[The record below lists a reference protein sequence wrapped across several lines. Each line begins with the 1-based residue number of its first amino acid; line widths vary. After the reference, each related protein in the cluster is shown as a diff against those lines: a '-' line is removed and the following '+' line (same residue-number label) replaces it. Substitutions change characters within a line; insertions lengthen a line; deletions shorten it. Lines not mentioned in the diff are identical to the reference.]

1 MQLSSPQGA
10 SMSSRAN
17 KPDTQAD
24 IDLRSCLGDVPP
36 RSFIMKA
43 GAGSG
48 KTTSLIK
55 GLLSVIRMYGDNL
68 RKARQ
73 RVACITY
80 TDIASKEIWKDVG
93 SDPLVHV
100 STIHSFMWLLA
111 KPFQN
116 DIRFWVSRRIL
127 EKIDALE
134 MKQTNYGP
142 RVQPRTKEIDTRDL
156 ERLHRQSGQIAA
168 VKSFRYGAGSDYL
181 RGILG
186 HDDILKLGTH
196 LIVERPLFR
205 TLLARQFPFV
215 FVDESQD
222 TTTEVVE
229 ALKSVEREP
238 GVPLCLG
245 FFGDPMQRIYA
256 TGSGLVEAEPSW
268 ADIPKPENFRC
279 STKVLNLANAIRR
292 SGDDLVQVAGQ
303 RLGPGG
309 VVPTPE
315 GAAHLFILPADDTRD
330 ANLVRVR
337 EWMAARTGDDH
348 WRQGDDDRER
358 VKLLV
363 IVHQMAARRL
373 GFGDL
378 YAALN
383 SKAPSAFKDGF
394 LDGSAWPISPCVKFL
409 IPIAIAHSEGR
420 QLEVMRLIREYSPLF
435 DKDSLVVVNV
445 AERLKAIGELVV
457 SITAGI
463 AGYSDVT
470 IGDLLKQVH
479 DAELLI
485 LAPRLVSY
493 LEPEAKAP
501 ARPERGE
508 GADNEDDDQEDDDS
522 EKELASMDAFLAC
535 PASQLLAY
543 QTYISERSPFWTQ
556 QGIKGTEFDR
566 VLVVLDDAESTHF
579 QFSYEKYLG
588 LKSLSDTDR
597 KHIKAGEE
605 TIVDRTR
612 RLFYVSCTRAL
623 KDLAVVL
630 FTSDPEQAEAH
641 VRQLDL
647 FENGA
652 IHTEAVFKVG

>member
-1 MQLSSPQGA
+1 
-10 SMSSRAN
+10 MSNRAD

-24 IDLRSCLGDVPP
+24 IDLRTCLGDIPP

-55 GLLSVIRMYGDNL
+55 GLSSVIRMHGDKL

-80 TDIASKEIWKDVG
+80 TEIAAGEIWRDVG

-116 DIRFWVSRRIL
+116 DIRVWVSERIA
-127 EKIDALE
+127 EKTESLKE
-134 MKQTNYGP
+134 KQATYGAK
-142 RVQPRTKEIDTRDL
+142 VQQRTKDRDTRDL
-156 ERLHRQSGQIAA
+156 ERLRRQSEQIAT
-168 VKSFRYGAGSDYL
+168 VKGFRYGTGSDYTK
-181 RGILG
+181 GILG
-186 HDDILKLGTH
+186 HDDILKIVPH
-196 LIVERPLFR
+196 LIAERPLFR
-205 TLLARQFPFV
+205 TLLARQFPFI

-229 ALKSVEREP
+229 ALKTVGREP
-238 GVPLCLG
+238 GVSLCLG

-256 TGSGLVEAEPSW
+256 TGTGLVEAEPTW

-279 STKVLNLANAIRR
+279 SSKVLNLANAIRR
-292 SGDDLVQVAGQ
+292 DGDDLVQVPGQ
-303 RLGPGG
+303 RLGSDGI
-309 VVPTPE
+309 VPTPE
-315 GAAHLFILPADDTRD
+315 GSAHLFILPANDTRD
-330 ANLVRVR
+330 SNLVRVR
-337 EWMAARTGDDH
+337 EWMAARTGDDRWQH
-348 WRQGDDDRER
+348 GDDDQER

-394 LDGSAWPISPCVKFL
+394 LDGSAWPISACVKFL
-409 IPIAIAHSEGR
+409 IPIATAHTDDR
-420 QLEVMRLIREYSPLF
+420 QLEVMRLIREYSLLL
-435 DKDSLVVVNV
+435 DKDYLVEVSV
-445 AERLKAIGELVV
+445 AKRLKEIRELVAYIASGIVGNSGVTIGEL
-457 SITAGI
+457 
-463 AGYSDVT
+463 
-470 IGDLLKQVH
+470 LKKVH
-479 DAELLI
+479 AAELL
-485 LAPRLVSY
+485 LLDPRLVSY
-493 LEPEAKAP
+493 LAPEVAVPAQPEPE
-501 ARPERGE
+501 EGRGN
-508 GADNEDDDQEDDDS
+508 GDDQEDDEFD
-522 EKELASMDAFLAC
+522 KEQASMDAFLAC
-535 PASQLLAY
+535 PASQLMAY

-556 QGIKGTEFDR
+556 QGIKGAEFER

-588 LKSLSDTDR
+588 LKPPSDTDK
-597 KHIKAGEE
+597 KHMAAGEE
-605 TIVDRTR
+605 TTMDRTR

-630 FTSDPEQAEAH
+630 FTAVPEQAEAH
-641 VRQLDL
+641 IRQLDL
-647 FENGA
+647 FEGED
-652 IHTEAVFKVG
+652 IHTAAVF

>member
-1 MQLSSPQGA
+1 
-10 SMSSRAN
+10 MSSRAN

-24 IDLRSCLGDVPP
+24 IDLRICLGNVPP

-55 GLLSVIRMYGDNL
+55 GLSSAIRMHGDKL
-68 RKARQ
+68 RKSRQ

-80 TDIASKEIWKDVG
+80 TEIAAGEIWRDVG

-116 DIRFWVSRRIL
+116 DIRVWVAERIAK
-127 EKIDALE
+127 KIEALE
-134 MKQTNYGP
+134 ERQATYGP
-142 RVQPRTKEIDTRDL
+142 RVQQRTKEKDARDL
-156 ERLHRQSGQIAA
+156 ERLRRQSGWIVA
-168 VKSFRYGAGSDYL
+168 VKSFRYGTGSDYAK
-181 RGILG
+181 GILG
-186 HDDILKLGTH
+186 HDDILKLVPY
-196 LIVERPLFR
+196 LIAERPLFR
-205 TLLARQFPFV
+205 TLLTRQFPFV

-229 ALKSVEREP
+229 ALKTVEREP

-256 TGSGLVEAEPSW
+256 TGTGLVEAEHTW

-292 SGDDLVQVAGQ
+292 DGDDLVQVPGQ
-303 RLGPGG
+303 RLGPEGI
-309 VVPTPE
+309 VPTPE
-315 GAAHLFILPADDTRD
+315 GSAHLFILPADDTRD
-330 ANLVRVR
+330 VNLVRVR
-337 EWMAARTGDDH
+337 DWMAARTGDDQ
-348 WRQGDDDRER
+348 WRRGEDDQKR

-373 GFGDL
+373 GFGNL
-378 YAALN
+378 YTALN

-394 LDGSAWPISPCVKFL
+394 LDGSAWPISPFVKFL
-409 IPIAIAHSEGR
+409 IPIAIAHTEGR
-420 QLEVMRLIREYSPLF
+420 QLEVMRLIREYSPLLN
-435 DKDSLVVVNV
+435 KDSLVGVDV
-445 AERLKAIGELVV
+445 AERLKALGELVA
-457 SITAGI
+457 SIAAGI
-463 AGYSDVT
+463 AGNSGVT

-479 DAELLI
+479 AAGLLI
-485 LAPRLVSY
+485 LDPRLISY
-493 LEPEAKAP
+493 LDPNAAAPAQPDPEA
-501 ARPERGE
+501 
-508 GADNEDDDQEDDDS
+508 GAGNNDDEEDDESD
-522 EKELASMDAFLAC
+522 KELASMDAFLAC

-556 QGIKGTEFDR
+556 QGIKGAEFER

-588 LKSLSDTDR
+588 LKALSDSDLT
-597 KHIKAGEE
+597 HIRSGEE
-605 TIVDRTR
+605 TTVDRTR

-630 FTSDPEQAEAH
+630 FTTDPERAAAH

-647 FENGA
+647 FEDEA
-652 IHTEAVFKVG
+652 IHTDAVFEAA

>member
-1 MQLSSPQGA
+1 
-10 SMSSRAN
+10 MSSRAN

-24 IDLRSCLGDVPP
+24 IDLRNCLGAVPP

-55 GLLSVIRMYGDNL
+55 GLSSVIQMHGNKL
-68 RKARQ
+68 RKSRQ

-80 TDIASKEIWKDVG
+80 TEIAAGEIWRDVG

-116 DIRFWVSRRIL
+116 DIRVWVSGRIT
-127 EKIDALE
+127 EKIAALE
-134 MKQTNYGP
+134 GKTYGP
-142 RVQPRTKEIDTRDL
+142 RVLQRTKDKDARELD
-156 ERLHRQSGQIAA
+156 RLRRQSERIAA
-168 VKSFRYGAGSDYL
+168 VKGFRYGTGSDYAK
-181 RGILG
+181 GILG
-186 HDDILKLGTH
+186 HDDILKLVPH
-196 LIVERPLFR
+196 LIAERPLFR

-222 TTTEVVE
+222 TTTEVVG
-229 ALKSVEREP
+229 ALKAVAREP
-238 GVPLCLG
+238 EVPLCLG

-256 TGSGLVEAEPSW
+256 TGTGLVEAEPTW

-292 SGDDLVQVAGQ
+292 DGDDLVQVPGQ
-303 RLGPGG
+303 RLGPDGL
-309 VVPTPE
+309 VPTPE
-315 GAAHLFILPADDTRD
+315 GSAHLFILPADDTRD
-330 ANLVRVR
+330 VNLVRVR
-337 EWMAARTGDDH
+337 EWMAARTGDDQ
-348 WRQGDDDRER
+348 WRPGEDDQKR

-394 LDGSAWPISPCVKFL
+394 LDGTAWPISPCVKFL
-409 IPIAIAHSEGR
+409 IPIAIAHTDGR
-420 QLEVMRLIREYSPLF
+420 QLEVMRLIREYSPLL
-435 DKDSLVVVNV
+435 DRDSLVGVDV
-445 AERLKAIGELVV
+445 AERLKELGELVA
-457 SITAGI
+457 SIAAGI
-463 AGYSDVT
+463 TGNSNVT

-479 DAELLI
+479 AAELLI
-485 LAPRLVSY
+485 LDPRLVSY
-493 LEPEAKAP
+493 LDPNAAAP
-501 ARPERGE
+501 AQAAAEE
-508 GADNEDDDQEDDDS
+508 GGGNDDDQEGDESD
-522 EKELASMDAFLAC
+522 KEQASMDAFLTC

-556 QGIKGTEFDR
+556 QGIKGAEFER

-588 LKSLSDTDR
+588 LKAPSDTDQR
-597 KHIKAGEE
+597 HIDAGEE
-605 TIVDRTR
+605 TTKDRTR

-630 FTSDPEQAEAH
+630 FTADPERAAIH
-641 VRQLDL
+641 VRQLAL
-647 FENGA
+647 FEDEA
-652 IHTEAVFKVG
+652 IYTAAVFEAT

>member
-1 MQLSSPQGA
+1 
-10 SMSSRAN
+10 MSSRAN

-24 IDLRSCLGDVPP
+24 IDLRTCLGDIPP

-55 GLLSVIRMYGDNL
+55 GLSSVIRMHGDKL

-80 TDIASKEIWKDVG
+80 TEIAAGEIWRDVG

-116 DIRFWVSRRIL
+116 DIRVWVAGRIA
-127 EKIDALE
+127 EKIEVLGE
-134 MKQTNYGP
+134 KQATYGS
-142 RVQPRTKEIDTRDL
+142 RVQQRTKDKDTRDL
-156 ERLHRQSGQIAA
+156 ERLRRQSGRISA
-168 VKSFRYGAGSDYL
+168 VKGFRYGTGSNYAK
-181 RGILG
+181 GILG
-186 HDDILKLGTH
+186 HDDILKLVPY
-196 LIVERPLFR
+196 LIATRPLFR
-205 TLLARQFPFV
+205 ALLARQFPFV

-229 ALKSVEREP
+229 ALKTVEREP
-238 GVPLCLG
+238 GVPFCLG

-256 TGSGLVEAEPSW
+256 TGTGLVEAEPTW

-292 SGDDLVQVAGQ
+292 DGDDLVQVPGQ
-303 RLGPGG
+303 RLGPEGI
-309 VVPTPE
+309 VPTPE
-315 GAAHLFILPADDTRD
+315 GSAHLFILPADNTRD
-330 ANLVRVR
+330 TNLVRVR
-337 EWMAARTGDDH
+337 EWMAVRTGDDR
-348 WRQGDDDRER
+348 WRPGHDDQER

-363 IVHQMAARRL
+363 IVHQMAAKRL

-409 IPIAIAHSEGR
+409 IPIAIAHTDGR
-420 QLEVMRLIREYSPLF
+420 QVEVMRLIREYSPLL
-435 DKDSLVVVNV
+435 DKDALAGVSV
-445 AERLKAIGELVV
+445 AVRLKALRELVV
-457 SITAGI
+457 SIAEGI
-463 AGYSDVT
+463 AGNSNVT

-479 DAELLI
+479 ASELLI
-485 LAPRLVSY
+485 LDPRLVSY
-493 LEPEAKAP
+493 LDPKAAAPVQPEPK
-501 ARPERGE
+501 E
-508 GADNEDDDQEDDDS
+508 GTDNDDDAQEDDESD
-522 EKELASMDAFLAC
+522 KELASMDTFLAC

-543 QTYISERSPFWTQ
+543 QTYITERSPFWTQ
-556 QGIKGTEFDR
+556 QGIKGAEFDR
-566 VLVVLDDAESTHF
+566 VLVVLDDAESGHF

-588 LKSLSDTDR
+588 LKAPSDNDR
-597 KHIKAGEE
+597 KHIDAGEE
-605 TIVDRTR
+605 TTVDRTR

-630 FTSDPEQAEAH
+630 FTADPGQAEAH

-647 FENGA
+647 FEDDA
-652 IHTEAVFKVG
+652 IHNGVIFEEA

>member
-1 MQLSSPQGA
+1 
-10 SMSSRAN
+10 MSSRAN

-24 IDLRSCLGDVPP
+24 IDLRICLENVPP

-55 GLLSVIRMYGDNL
+55 GLSSVIRMHGDKL
-68 RKARQ
+68 RKSRQ

-80 TDIASKEIWKDVG
+80 TEIAAGEIWRDVG

-111 KPFQN
+111 KPFQS
-116 DIRFWVSRRIL
+116 DIRVWVSGRIA
-127 EKIDALE
+127 EKIEALE
-134 MKQTNYGP
+134 EKQATYGP
-142 RVQPRTKEIDTRDL
+142 RVQQRTKDKDARDL
-156 ERLHRQSGQIAA
+156 ERLRRQSRQIVA
-168 VKSFRYGAGSDYL
+168 VKAFRYGTGSDYAK
-181 RGILG
+181 GILG
-186 HDDILKLGTH
+186 HDDILKLVPH
-196 LIVERPLFR
+196 LIAERALFR

-229 ALKSVEREP
+229 ALKTVEREP

-245 FFGDPMQRIYA
+245 FFGDPMQRIYV
-256 TGSGLVEAEPSW
+256 TGTGLVEAEPTW

-292 SGDDLVQVAGQ
+292 DGDNLVQVPGQ
-303 RLGPGG
+303 RLGPDG

-315 GAAHLFILPADDTRD
+315 GSAHLFILPADDTRD
-330 ANLVRVR
+330 VNLVRVR
-337 EWMAARTGDDH
+337 NWMAARTGDDQ
-348 WRQGDDDRER
+348 WRPGEDDQKR

-373 GFGDL
+373 GFGNL
-378 YAALN
+378 YTALN

-394 LDGSAWPISPCVKFL
+394 LDGSAWPISPFVKFL
-409 IPIAIAHSEGR
+409 IPMAIAHTEGR
-420 QLEVMRLIREYSPLF
+420 QLEVMRLIRDYSPLL
-435 DKDSLVVVNV
+435 DKDSLVGVDV
-445 AERLKAIGELVV
+445 AERLKGLGELVAL
-457 SITAGI
+457 IAAGI
-463 AGYSDVT
+463 VGNSGLT
-470 IGDLLKQVH
+470 IGDLLRQVH
-479 DAELLI
+479 AAGLLI
-485 LAPRLVSY
+485 LDPRLISY
-493 LEPEAKAP
+493 LDPNAAAP
-501 ARPERGE
+501 AQLAPKAELGNDGDE
-508 GADNEDDDQEDDDS
+508 ESDESD
-522 EKELASMDAFLAC
+522 KELASMDAFLAC

-556 QGIKGTEFDR
+556 QGIKGAEFER

-588 LKSLSDTDR
+588 LKALSDSDLA
-597 KHIKAGEE
+597 HIRAGEE
-605 TIVDRTR
+605 TTVDRTR

-630 FTSDPEQAEAH
+630 FTADPERAAAH
-641 VRQLDL
+641 VRQLEL
-647 FENGA
+647 FEDEA
-652 IHTEAVFKVG
+652 IHTDAVFEVA

>member
-1 MQLSSPQGA
+1 MT
-10 SMSSRAN
+10 SRAN

-24 IDLRSCLGDVPP
+24 IDLRTCLGNTPP

-55 GLLSVIRMYGDNL
+55 GLSSVIRMHGDKL
-68 RKARQ
+68 KKARQ
-73 RVACITY
+73 RIACITY
-80 TDIASKEIWKDVG
+80 TEIAAGEIWRDVG

-100 STIHSFMWLLA
+100 ATIHSFMWLLA

-116 DIRFWVSRRIL
+116 DIRVWVSGRIAEKL
-127 EKIDALE
+127 ESLE
-134 MKQTNYGP
+134 EKRANYGP
-142 RVQPRTKEIDTRDL
+142 RVQQRTKDKDTRDL
-156 ERLHRQSGQIAA
+156 ERLRRQSEQIAA
-168 VKSFRYGAGSDYL
+168 VKSFRYGKGSKYGK
-181 RGILG
+181 GILG
-186 HDDILKLGTH
+186 HDDILKLVPH
-196 LIVERPLFR
+196 LIAERPLFR
-205 TLLARQFPFV
+205 TLVAHQFPFV

-229 ALKSVEREP
+229 ALKTVERES
-238 GVPLCLG
+238 GASLCLG

-256 TGSGLVEAEPSW
+256 TGTGLVGAEPAW

-292 SGDDLVQVAGQ
+292 DGDDLRQVPGQ
-303 RLGPGG
+303 RIGPEG
-309 VVPTPE
+309 VFPTPE
-315 GAAHLFILPADDTRD
+315 GAAHLFVLPADDTRD
-330 ANLVRVR
+330 ANLDRVR
-337 EWMAARTGDDH
+337 EWMAAQIGDDL
-348 WRQGDDDRER
+348 WRPGDDDQKR

-363 IVHQMAARRL
+363 IVHQMAAKRL

-409 IPIAIAHSEGR
+409 IPIAIAHNDGR
-420 QLEVMRLIREYSPLF
+420 QLEAMRLLREFSPLL
-435 DKDSLVVVNV
+435 DRDSLVGVDV
-445 AERLKAIGELVV
+445 AERLKTLGNIVA
-457 SITAGI
+457 SIAAGI
-463 AGYSDVT
+463 TGNSNVT
-470 IGDLLKQVH
+470 IGGLLKQVH
-479 DAELLI
+479 VAELLI
-485 LAPRLVSY
+485 LDPRLVSY
-493 LEPEAKAP
+493 LDPNAAVPAQSAPE
-501 ARPERGE
+501 EE
-508 GADNEDDDQEDDDS
+508 ADVDDVQEDDES

-556 QGIKGTEFDR
+556 QGIKGAEFDR

-588 LKSLSDTDR
+588 LKALSDNDR
-597 KHIKAGEE
+597 NHIDAGEE
-605 TIVDRTR
+605 TTVDRTR

-630 FTSDPEQAEAH
+630 FTADPERAEAH
-641 VRQLDL
+641 VRRLEL
-647 FENGA
+647 FEDEA
-652 IHTEAVFKVG
+652 IHTASIFEAI